1 MKYVLFGM
9 VTKDNDY
16 EKDIYMR
23 PSASIV
29 KVQTANMIALS
40 ANMYGQ
46 DATGVALGKERGNR
60 TSDDDF
66 DELW

>member
-1 MKYVLFGM
+1 
-9 VTKDNDY
+9 
-16 EKDIYMR
+16 MR

-46 DATGVALGKERGNR
+46 DATGAALGKERGNR